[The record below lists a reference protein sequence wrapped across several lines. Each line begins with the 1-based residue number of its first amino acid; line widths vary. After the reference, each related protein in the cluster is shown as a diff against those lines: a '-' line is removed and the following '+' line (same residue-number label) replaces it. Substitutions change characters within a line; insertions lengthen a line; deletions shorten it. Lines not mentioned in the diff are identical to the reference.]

1 MKDLKS
7 ANCQESWF
15 CSFWHVEVRFGLF
28 FKVIWIILADLIWY
42 FRHLW
47 NSAENCKFC
56 NLSGV
61 VCLQKVS
68 SKTQRSPGITRQL
81 QSGHYSHWCKSRRN
95 YCSQGVI
102 SQITGDKRISLSP
115 DENRANYKG
124 CFQLLFCEFFRRIG
138 ESWYAPIPHKT
149 RVSRCVSYV
158 LTPYNEHICS
168 ARDCAQKKISIGL
181 FLAAGPVRL

>member
-1 MKDLKS
+1 M
-7 ANCQESWF
+7 
-15 CSFWHVEVRFGLF
+15 
-28 FKVIWIILADLIWY
+28 
-42 FRHLW
+42 
-47 NSAENCKFC
+47 
-56 NLSGV
+56 
-61 VCLQKVS
+61 QKVS
-68 SKTQRSPGITRQL
+68 GKTQRSPSITRQL

-124 CFQLLFCEFFRRIG
+124 CFQLLFCEFFRQIG

-158 LTPYNEHICS
+158 LTPYNEHMS
-168 ARDCAQKKISIGL
+168 SETDFTQETSQELRMLSRSLSDCKSLLLTVMIQVSQCLSVIVSCVTKT
-181 FLAAGPVRL
+181 